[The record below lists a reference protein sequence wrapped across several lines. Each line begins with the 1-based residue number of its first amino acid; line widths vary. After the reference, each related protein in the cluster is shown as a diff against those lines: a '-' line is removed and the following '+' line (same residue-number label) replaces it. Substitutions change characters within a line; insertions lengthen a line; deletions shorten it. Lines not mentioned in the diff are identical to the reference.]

1 MKNMNSK
8 KIKENFKM
16 LKNMGSYDPNFERD
30 ACGVGLVANIK
41 GVKSHEIIKK
51 SLTALRNLEHRGA
64 SGADPDTGD
73 GAGILIQIPHDFL
86 LEATSNLGFN
96 IEKDKYG
103 TGIIFAGSNKKST
116 ENVKKIIERC
126 SLSQGL
132 QVIGWRDVPVDTKKI
147 GKLSKEVMP
156 NIIQVFIGLKNNKNI
171 DNFEQKLF
179 IIRKKFESIANEEFD
194 NDEIEKIYACSLS
207 AHKII
212 YKGLLTSDQV
222 PEFYLDLQNEKM
234 ESSFGLV
241 HSRFS
246 TNTLGD
252 WKLAHP
258 YRFIAHNGEIN
269 TVKGNRNWMT
279 ARQPLISSELFGD
292 STDDLFPICK
302 PNDSD
307 TASFDNVL
315 ELLTLGGRNLEHAM
329 AMMIPESWDGHE
341 SMSKDLKDFYK
352 FHSILMEPWDGPALI
367 VCTDGKKVG
376 AVLDRNGL
384 RPFRYTVTKDGTLIM
399 GSETGLIDINES
411 DIEYRERLRP
421 GRMFLIDFEQGKI
434 IGDEE
439 IKNSLSNLN
448 PYTRWIDNNSIDT
461 KNLLDQKSEKL
472 DMPIIKYQQTFGYTQ
487 EDLNVLIDPMSKSS
501 KDPVGSMGSDTP
513 IPILSKRPQNV
524 FSYFKQMFA
533 QVSNPPLDAIRE
545 KLVTQ
550 ISVPA
555 GKRFN
560 LLEESEKQGSILF
573 IDNPLLSNEKMAAI
587 KKIKHKSIS
596 VKIISTLIKLD
607 KKNNFDLIKSIEE
620 LRIKCE
626 EAIGDGH
633 NILIL
638 SDRGLKKG
646 YIPIPSLLA
655 LSSVHHYLIRAGLR
669 SSADLIVESGEPREV
684 HHFSTL
690 FGYGAS
696 AINPY
701 LAIET
706 VLNNSENNEEA
717 VNKYLKSSEYGLL
730 KVMSKMGISTLQ
742 GYQGAQ
748 IFESLG
754 LSKKFVENYFT
765 WTPNKL
771 GGVDEERIKKDMIQN
786 YIGAF
791 KESRIPEELELD
803 LGGLYLWRGTGESHM
818 WNPTTISL
826 LQHSTATNNQEKF
839 NEFEKIADNET
850 EEAYT
855 LRGLLDFNYS
865 EKDSIPV
872 EEVES
877 ALNIVKRFATG
888 AISLGSIS
896 KEAHETLAVAMNRIG
911 ARSNTGEGGEDSK
924 RFNSEK
930 NSRTKQVASGRFGV
944 TANYLVNS
952 TDLQIKMAQG
962 AKPGEGGQIPGSKIS
977 EYIGSIRKT
986 TPGVEL
992 ISPPPHHDIY
1002 SIEDLAQL
1010 IHDLKNINRHAR
1022 IHVKLVSEA
1031 GVGIIAAGVAK
1042 AKGDVVLISGM
1053 SGGTGAAPLGSIRH
1067 AGLPWELGLAETN
1080 QVLVSNGL
1088 RGRIVVQTDG
1098 QMKTGR
1104 DVAIA
1109 TLLGAEEWGIATAGL
1124 IVMGCIMLRKCHL
1137 NTCSVGVATQDPEL
1151 TKLFQGTPEAV
1162 VNYFIFLAESL
1173 RNYMAMLG
1181 FKTVDEMVGRTDKL
1195 KSSIRAN
1202 NMPDA
1207 KLDLDVLLA
1216 KPSVLD
1222 GDNSFASQE
1231 QDHKLDKALDFKIL
1245 EKVEGAISN
1254 NKKIF
1259 INEKINNYNRTVG
1272 SILSSEITKIHGET
1286 GLPEGTIN
1294 VNFLGSAGQ
1303 SFGAFACKGLNF
1315 TLEGD
1320 ANDYFGKG
1328 LSGGKLTIFP
1338 SKKSTFE
1345 AEKNIII
1352 GNVALY
1358 GATGGQAYIG
1368 GLAGE
1373 RFCVRNSSALAV
1385 VEGIGDHGCEYM
1397 TGGTAV
1403 ILGETGRNFGA
1414 GMSGGIAYVFDKE
1427 NKFKDKFNSE
1437 LCDLKQISPGSE
1449 DDKILMKIVKKHSK
1463 ETDSALAKK
1472 MLSDW
1477 ENYVL
1482 KFKKVVPRDYEK
1494 ALLKLNRKHEVYIN

>member
-1 MKNMNSK
+1 MKKINSK
-8 KIKENFKM
+8 KIKENFK
-16 LKNMGSYDPNFERD
+16 LLEKAGSYDPAFERD
-30 ACGVGLVANIK
+30 ACGVGLVANIQ

-73 GAGILIQIPHDFL
+73 GAGILIQIPHEFFSE
-86 LEATSNLGFN
+86 EATNLGFS

-103 TGIIFAGSNKKST
+103 TGIIFAGESKKSLANIK
-116 ENVKKIIERC
+116 EIIEKC
-126 SLSQGL
+126 SLDQNL
-132 QVIGWRDVPVDTKKI
+132 KVIGWRDVPVDSKKI

-156 NIIQVFIGLKNNKNI
+156 NIIQVFIGSDDNKDL

-179 IIRKKFESIANEEFD
+179 IIRKKFESEVNKKFE

-212 YKGLLTSDQV
+212 YKGLLTSEQV
-222 PEFYLDLQNEKM
+222 PEFYLDLQNEKVV
-234 ESSFGLV
+234 SSFGLV

-258 YRFIAHNGEIN
+258 YRFVAHNGEIN

-279 ARQPLISSELFGD
+279 ARQSLISSKLFGGNTKD
-292 STDDLFPICK
+292 IFPICK
-302 PNDSD
+302 PSDSD

-315 ELLTLGGRNLEHAM
+315 ELLTLGGRDLEHAM
-329 AMMIPESWDGHE
+329 AMMIPESWNGHE
-341 SMSKDLKDFYK
+341 SMPKDLKDFYK

-399 GSETGLIDINES
+399 GSETGLIDIEDS
-411 DIEYRERLRP
+411 EIEYRERLRP
-421 GRMFLIDFEQGKI
+421 GRMFLIDFEQGRI
-434 IGDEE
+434 IEDEE
-439 IKNSLSNLN
+439 IKNSLANSN
-448 PYTRWIDNNSIDT
+448 PYSKWIEDNSLDT
-461 KNLLDQKSEKL
+461 KSLPSEKAEKL
-472 DMPIIKYQQTFGYTQ
+472 DMPIIKYQQAFGYTQ
-487 EDLNVLIDPMSKSS
+487 EDLNVLIDPMTKSP
-501 KDPVGSMGSDTP
+501 KDPVGSMGNDAP

-550 ISVPA
+550 ISLPA

-560 LLEESEKQGSILF
+560 LLEESEKQSSILF
-573 IDNPLLSNEKMAAI
+573 IDNPLLSNEKIAAI
-587 KKIKHKSIS
+587 KNINHEKIK
-596 VKIISTLIKLD
+596 VKTISTLIKLNE
-607 KKNNFDLIKSIEE
+607 KNDFNLAKSIES
-620 LRIKCE
+620 LRSECRK
-626 EAIGDGH
+626 AINDGY

-655 LSSVHHYLIRAGLR
+655 LSSVHHHLIRNGLR
-669 SSADLIVESGEPREV
+669 SSTDLIVESGEPREV

-701 LAIET
+701 IAIET
-706 VLNNSENNEEA
+706 VLNNSNNDIES
-717 VNKYLKSSEYGLL
+717 VKKYLKSSEYGLL

-754 LSKKFVENYFT
+754 LSKKFIENYFT

-771 GGVDEERIKKDMIQN
+771 GGVDEKRIEKDMIQN
-786 YIGAF
+786 YLGAF

-818 WNPTTISL
+818 WNPATISL
-826 LQHSTATNNQEKF
+826 LQHAATTNNEEKF
-839 NEFEKIADNET
+839 DEFEKVANNES
-850 EEAYT
+850 EEAFT

-865 EKDSIPV
+865 KKDSIPLK
-872 EEVES
+872 EVES
-877 ALNIVKRFATG
+877 ALSIVKRFATG

-911 ARSNTGEGGEDSK
+911 ARSNTGEGGEDPK

-944 TANYLVNS
+944 TADYLVNS

-962 AKPGEGGQIPGSKIS
+962 AKPGEGGQIPGNKIS

-1151 TKLFQGTPEAV
+1151 TKLFRGTPEAV
-1162 VNYFIFLAESL
+1162 VNYFMFLAESL
-1173 RNYMAMLG
+1173 RKYMAMLG
-1181 FKTVDEMVGRTDKL
+1181 FNSVEEMVGRTDKL
-1195 KSSIRAN
+1195 KTSERAKK
-1202 NMPDA
+1202 MPDTQI
-1207 KLDLDVLLA
+1207 DLDVLLA
-1216 KPSVLD
+1216 KPEVIN

-1231 QDHKLDKALDFKIL
+1231 QNHKLEKALDFKIL
-1245 EKVEGAISN
+1245 HKVKDAIKEKRKVS
-1254 NKKIF
+1254 

-1272 SILSSEITKIHGET
+1272 SILSSEITKSYGEK

-1328 LSGGKLTIFP
+1328 LSGGKLIVLP
-1338 SKKSTFE
+1338 NKNSTFK

-1358 GATGGQAYIG
+1358 GATGGQAYIRG
-1368 GLAGE
+1368 IAGE

-1414 GMSGGIAYVFDKE
+1414 GMSGGIAYVFDE
-1427 NKFKDKFNSE
+1427 NDKFNEKFNSE
-1437 LCDLKQISPGSE
+1437 LCDSKEIIAGSE
-1449 DDKILMKIVKKHSK
+1449 DDKILIKIVKKHLA
-1463 ETDSALAKK
+1463 ETNSSLAKK
-1472 MLSDW
+1472 MLTEWNNNIS
-1477 ENYVL
+1477 
-1482 KFKKVVPRDYEK
+1482 KFKKIVPRDYEK
-1494 ALLKLNRKHEVYIN
+1494 ALIKLNRKHEIYIS

>member
-1 MKNMNSK
+1 MKNINSK
-8 KIKENFKM
+8 KIKENFK
-16 LKNMGSYDPNFERD
+16 LLENAGSYDSSFERD
-30 ACGVGLVANIK
+30 ACGVGLVANIQ
-41 GVKSHEIIKK
+41 GIKSHEIIKK

-73 GAGILIQIPHDFL
+73 GAGILIQIPHEFL
-86 LEATSNLGFN
+86 SEEVSNLGFS

-103 TGIIFAGSNKKST
+103 TGIIFAGTSKESAT
-116 ENVKKIIERC
+116 TIKKIIQKC
-126 SLSQGL
+126 SLDQNL
-132 QVIGWRDVPVDTKKI
+132 KVIGWRDVPVDTKKI

-156 NIIQVFIGLKNNKNI
+156 NIIQVFIGGEEGKDI

-179 IIRKKFESIANEEFD
+179 IIRKKFESIVNEKFE

-212 YKGLLTSDQV
+212 YKGLLTSEQV
-222 PEFYLDLQNEKM
+222 PEFYLDLRNEKVV
-234 ESSFGLV
+234 SSFGLV

-258 YRFIAHNGEIN
+258 YRFVAHNGEIN

-279 ARQPLISSELFGD
+279 ARQPLISSKLFGGNT
-292 STDDLFPICK
+292 SDLFPICK
-302 PNDSD
+302 PSDSD
-307 TASFDNVL
+307 TASFDNAL
-315 ELLTLGGRNLEHAM
+315 ELLTLGGRDLEHAM

-352 FHSILMEPWDGPALI
+352 FHSILMEPWDGPALV

-399 GSETGLIDINES
+399 GSETGLIHIDES
-411 DIEYRERLRP
+411 EIEYRERLRP
-421 GRMFLIDFEQGKI
+421 GRMFLIDFEQGRI
-434 IGDEE
+434 IEDEE

-448 PYTRWIDNNSIDT
+448 PYSKWIENNSLDT
-461 KNLLDQKSEKL
+461 KNLSDQKAEKL
-472 DMPIIKYQQTFGYTQ
+472 DMPIIKYQQVFGYSQ
-487 EDLNVLIDPMSKSS
+487 EDLNILIDPMTKSS
-501 KDPVGSMGSDTP
+501 KDPVGSMGNDTP
-513 IPILSKRPQNV
+513 ISILSKRPQNI

-550 ISVPA
+550 TSVPA

-560 LLEESEKQGSILF
+560 LLEESEDQSSVLF

-587 KKIKHKSIS
+587 KKISHK
-596 VKIISTLIKLD
+596 KIKIKTISTLIKLD
-607 KKNNFDLIKSIEE
+607 KKNDFDLIKSIKD
-620 LRIKCE
+620 LRIECK
-626 EAIGDGH
+626 EAIKSGY

-638 SDRGLKKG
+638 SDRGLREG

-655 LSSVHHYLIRAGLR
+655 LSSVHHYLIRGGLR
-669 SSADLIVESGEPREV
+669 TSADLIVESGEPREV
-684 HHFSTL
+684 HHFSAL

-701 LAIET
+701 IAIET
-706 VLNNSENNEEA
+706 VLNNPNNDIES
-717 VNKYLKSSEYGLL
+717 VSKYLKSSEYGLL

-754 LSKKFVENYFT
+754 LSKKFVEDYFT

-771 GGVDEERIKKDMIQN
+771 GGADEKRIKKDMIQN
-786 YIGAF
+786 YIEAF
-791 KESRIPEELELD
+791 KESKIPEELELD

-826 LQHSTATNNQEKF
+826 LQHAAASNDSEKF
-839 NEFEKIADNET
+839 NEFEKVVNDES
-850 EEAYT
+850 EEAFT

-865 EKDSIPV
+865 KKDSVPIK
-872 EEVES
+872 EVES
-877 ALNIVKRFATG
+877 ALSIVKRFATG

-911 ARSNTGEGGEDSK
+911 ARSNTGEGGEDPK

-1104 DVAIA
+1104 DIAIA

-1151 TKLFQGTPEAV
+1151 TKLFTGTPEAV
-1162 VNYFIFLAESL
+1162 INYFMFLAESL
-1173 RNYMAMLG
+1173 RTYMAMLG
-1181 FKTVDEMVGRTDKL
+1181 FRTVEEMVGRTDKL
-1195 KSSIRAN
+1195 KGSERAN
-1202 NMPDA
+1202 KMPDA
-1207 KLDLDVLLA
+1207 QIDLDVLLT
-1216 KPSVLD
+1216 KPAVID

-1245 EKVEGAISN
+1245 NKIEDAIKDK
-1254 NKKIF
+1254 KKIF

-1272 SILSSEITKIHGET
+1272 SILSSEITKAYGEK
-1286 GLPEGTIN
+1286 GLPENTIN
-1294 VNFLGSAGQ
+1294 VNFSGSAGQ

-1328 LSGGKLTIFP
+1328 LSGGKLTVLP
-1338 SKKSTFE
+1338 NKNSTFK

-1358 GATGGQAYIG
+1358 GATGGQAYIRG
-1368 GLAGE
+1368 IAGE

-1414 GMSGGIAYVFDKE
+1414 GMSGGIAYVFDE
-1427 NKFKDKFNSE
+1427 NDKFSGKFNSE
-1437 LCDLKQISPGSE
+1437 LCDSKQILVDSE
-1449 DDKILMKIVKKHSK
+1449 DDKILIKIVKKHLE
-1463 ETDSALAKK
+1463 ETNSSLAKK

-1477 ENYVL
+1477 SNHIS
-1482 KFKKVVPRDYEK
+1482 KFKKITPRDYEK
-1494 ALLKLNRKHEVYIN
+1494 ALIKLNRKHEVFIN